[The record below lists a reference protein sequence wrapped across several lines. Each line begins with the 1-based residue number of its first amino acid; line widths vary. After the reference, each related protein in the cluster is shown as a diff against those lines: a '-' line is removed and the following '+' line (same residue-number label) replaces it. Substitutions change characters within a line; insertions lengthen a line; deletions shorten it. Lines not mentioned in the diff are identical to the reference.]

1 MPKKTAADNVWPAR
15 PFDSKCR
22 STVPVDDDTVEQIRA
37 IIDEWDADDW
47 PTVRAVLQVEVPG
60 VSSLLSKLTVRDVRQ
75 YFSAIAN
82 RGLGQRHTASTT
94 VVRFDMPQT
103 TGLAEDVAWYQAECG
118 DYQEGAILAALLARG
133 CTNKS
138 RAATK
143 AEIGLA
149 VGDGKSKVDL
159 QRPFGRLIKKGI
171 VETAPSVGVWLSWRG
186 ERLAEYLNSRK
197 PAR

>member
-1 MPKKTAADNVWPAR
+1 MPKKTAADGVWPAR
-15 PFDSKCR
+15 PFDPRCH

-47 PTVRAVLQVEVPG
+47 PTVRAVLEVEVPS
-60 VSSLLSKLTVRDVRQ
+60 VSPRLSELSVRDVRQ
-75 YFSAIAN
+75 YFNAIAN
-82 RGLGQRHTASTT
+82 RGRGQRHTASTT
-94 VVRFDMPQT
+94 VVCFDMPQPT
-103 TGLAEDVAWYQAECG
+103 SLAEDVAWYQTECG
-118 DYQEGAILAALLARG
+118 DYQEGVILAALLARG

-159 QRPFGRLIKKGI
+159 QRPFGRLINKGI
-171 VETAPSVGVWLSWRG
+171 VETASGVGVWLSWRG